1 MPNLNDIVEIAES
14 LESKAVFA
22 AEERCVVV
30 RNRNAKCRKCV
41 EACQAGAL
49 EVGNNR
55 LTYHARACVSCGA
68 CTVVCPTEALIPM
81 RPLDEDL
88 ATAITQAC
96 VLADGMA
103 VFSCARAASKRKADP
118 DRFAEVPC
126 LARMEESVLMKLA
139 SCGVSRLVL
148 VDGTCKTCKYRACN
162 PGIDATVAS
171 VNGLLEAEGI
181 ELRVE
186 RMSEYPEELLVEE
199 TTGLFGV
206 SRRGFFTQAKDVA
219 KDAAE
224 KAAVTAL
231 KKELEKKAPSLR
243 DRLKMS
249 DKGSLPQF
257 NAVRR
262 MRVLDSMDS
271 IGMPIVPEI
280 ETRLWGNVEI
290 DDKKCSSCFMC
301 TTFCPTGALKKSE
314 FEAEDGKTRY
324 LEFSAADCVQCRM
337 CEDICLKSCITV
349 SDVVST
355 EELFDFEPRMIEL
368 PEPPKKAGII
378 SNLKRR

>member
-1 MPNLNDIVEIAES
+1 MPNLNDIVEIAEAI
-14 LESKAVFA
+14 ESKAVFA

-41 EACQAGAL
+41 EACPSGAL
-49 EVGNNR
+49 EVGGNR
-55 LTYHARACVSCGA
+55 LTYSSRACVSCGA

-88 ATAITQAC
+88 ATAIAQAC
-96 VLADGMA
+96 VLAGGLA
-103 VFSCARAASKRKADP
+103 VFACARASAKREADP
-118 DRFAEVPC
+118 DRYAEVPC
-126 LARMEESVLMKLA
+126 LARMEESVLMGLA
-139 SCGVSRLVL
+139 AQGASRIVL

-162 PGIDATVAS
+162 PGIEETVNS
-171 VNGLLEAEGI
+171 TNGLLEAEGI
-181 ELRVE
+181 SLRVE
-186 RMSEYPEELLVEE
+186 RMSAFPEQLRVEE

-231 KKELEKKAPSLR
+231 KKELAEKAPSLR

-257 NAVRR
+257 IATRR
-262 MRVLDSMDS
+262 MQVLDAMDT
-271 IGMPIVPEI
+271 IGEPLAAEI
-280 ETRLWGNVEI
+280 ETRLWGNVVI
-290 DDKKCSSCFMC
+290 DTEKCTSCFMC

-314 FEAEDGKTRY
+314 VETEDGKTRFI
-324 LEFSAADCVQCRM
+324 EFSTADCVQCRM

-349 SDVVST
+349 ERVVSV
-355 EELFDFEPRMIEL
+355 EELFDFEPRLIEL
-368 PEPPKKAGII
+368 PEPPKRAGII

>member
-1 MPNLNDIVEIAES
+1 MPNLNDIVEIAEA

-41 EACQAGAL
+41 EACPSGAL
-49 EVGNNR
+49 EVGGNR
-55 LTYHARACVSCGA
+55 LTYSARACVSCGA
-68 CTVVCPTEALIPM
+68 CSVVCPTETLIPM

-88 ATAITQAC
+88 ATAIAQAC

-103 VFSCARAASKRKADP
+103 VFACARAAAKREADP

-126 LARMEESVLMKLA
+126 LARMEESVLMELA
-139 SCGVSRLVL
+139 AHGVSHLVL
-148 VDGTCKTCKYRACN
+148 VDGTCATCKYRACN

-171 VNGLLEAEGI
+171 VNTLLEAEGI
-181 ELRVE
+181 SLRVE
-186 RMSEYPEELLVEE
+186 RASAFPEELRVEE

-257 NAVRR
+257 NAMRR
-262 MRVLDSMDS
+262 MRVLDAMDT
-271 IGMPIVPEI
+271 IGMPIADTI
-280 ETRLWGNVEI
+280 GTRLWGNVEI
-290 DDKKCSSCFMC
+290 DTQKCSSCFMC

-314 FEAEDGKTRY
+314 EAEDGGVHAI
-324 LEFSAADCVQCRM
+324 EFSTADCVQCRM
-337 CEDICLKSCITV
+337 CEDICLKKCITV

-355 EELFDFEPRMIEL
+355 AELFDFEPRVIEL
-368 PEPPKKAGII
+368 PEPPKKAGLI

>member
-1 MPNLNDIVEIAES
+1 MPNLNDIVEIAEA

-41 EACQAGAL
+41 EACPSGAI
-49 EVGNNR
+49 EVGGNR
-55 LTYHARACVSCGA
+55 LTYSARACVSCGA
-68 CTVVCPTEALIPM
+68 CTVVCPTETLIPM

-88 ATAITQAC
+88 ATSIAQAC
-96 VLADGMA
+96 VLADGTA
-103 VFSCARAASKRKADP
+103 VFACARAAAKRTADP
-118 DRFAEVPC
+118 NRYAEVPC
-126 LARMEESVLMKLA
+126 LARMEESVLMGLA
-139 SCGVSRLVL
+139 AHGVSRLVL

-171 VNGLLEAEGI
+171 VNTLLEAEGI
-181 ELRVE
+181 SLRVE
-186 RMSEYPEELLVEE
+186 RMSEFPEELRVEE

-243 DRLKMS
+243 DRLKMN

-257 NAVRR
+257 NAMRR
-262 MRVLDSMDS
+262 MHVLDAMDT
-271 IGMPIVPEI
+271 IGMPIADAF
-280 ETRLWGNVEI
+280 ETRLWGNVQI
-290 DDKKCSSCFMC
+290 DTEKCSSCFMC
-301 TTFCPTGALKKSE
+301 TTFCPTGALRKSE
-314 FEAEDGKTRY
+314 EAEDGKVHAI
-324 LEFSAADCVQCRM
+324 EFSTADCVQCRM
-337 CEDICLKSCITV
+337 CEDICLKKCITV

-355 EELFDFEPRMIEL
+355 SDLFDFEPRVIEL
-368 PEPPKKAGII
+368 PEPPKKAGLI